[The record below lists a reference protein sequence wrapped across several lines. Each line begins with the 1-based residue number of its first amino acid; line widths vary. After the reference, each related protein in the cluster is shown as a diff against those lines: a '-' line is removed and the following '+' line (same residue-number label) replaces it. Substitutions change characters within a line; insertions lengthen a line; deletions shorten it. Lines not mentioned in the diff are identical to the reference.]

1 MQPPSLLS
9 NTRIV
14 FCRSFNKR
22 SFLSCNI
29 LVDRRYLYVKR
40 IVQTSTFGSGIKQMR
55 STGQI
60 GQFGAKCFQKDFWR
74 YEGSL
79 SEFLRKPR
87 QPVGRRNS
95 DKVATSI
102 SELFGHSAFLTLALS
117 FGFQDILSLRL
128 CSLLSGISMAVF
140 NFYHPNGKP
149 LYLPLRWNLLFIFVN
164 TYMIFLILVNW
175 WKSQQ
180 LGRYEM
186 KMFEQNFDLTGMN
199 LVDFRTLCLAGEL
212 TKMKKG
218 DFLTEQ
224 GTLCHHVRVIIS
236 GNAVFTVDGQP
247 GSVAGPGNFV
257 SELGLQAGIRFPH
270 QVSTASTIVTS
281 DELICYSWRRGALI
295 DLLESDQSIG
305 AIFQTAIS
313 ADLVRKLSA
322 DLGDK
327 VMSHRDFRMVVQMV
341 VQQEQPTRHRINM
354 VDRYRK
360 IHNISDE
367 ELEKTLKELGWT
379 VKKFYGEI
387 GTDKQIHVSKVE
399 TSNPNAKSDHA
410 VLILTSLV
418 PPLGPYD

>member
-1 MQPPSLLS
+1 MRPSS
-9 NTRIV
+9 VRSKTRFIFWRNTIRRSILY
-14 FCRSFNKR
+14 CRNPF
-22 SFLSCNI
+22 
-29 LVDRRYLYVKR
+29 VQYLNVKHALPTPTPTR
-40 IVQTSTFGSGIKQMR
+40 SGIRQIR
-55 STGQI
+55 SI
-60 GQFGAKCFQKDFWR
+60 GQVRHFGVKWFRKDFWR
-74 YEGSL
+74 YDGTL

-87 QPVGRRNS
+87 QPIGPRSSN
-95 DKVATSI
+95 KVETSI
-102 SELFGHSAFLTLALS
+102 SELFGHGAFLTLALS
-117 FGFQDILSLRL
+117 FSFQDILSLRL

-164 TYMIFLILVNW
+164 TYMIILILVNL

-199 LVDFRTLCLAGEL
+199 LVDFRKLCLAGEL

-224 GTLCHHVRVIIS
+224 GTLCYHVRLIIS
-236 GNAVFTVDGQP
+236 GNAVFTIDGHP
-247 GSVAGPGNFV
+247 GSAAGPGNFV

-281 DELICYSWRRGALI
+281 GELICYSWRRGALI
-295 DLLESDQSIG
+295 DLLESDQGIG

-313 ADLVRKLSA
+313 GDLVRKLSA
-322 DLGDK
+322 DIGET
-327 VMSHRDFRMVVQMV
+327 VMTHRDFKMVVQMV
-341 VQQEQPTRHRINM
+341 VQQAQPTRHRINM

-367 ELEKTLKELGWT
+367 ELEETLKELGWT

-387 GTDKQIHVSKVE
+387 ETD
-399 TSNPNAKSDHA
+399 
-410 VLILTSLV
+410 
-418 PPLGPYD
+418 

>member
-1 MQPPSLLS
+1 MRPPSLRSKIHIVYRRS
-9 NTRIV
+9 NNNNRFFQSKNTV
-14 FCRSFNKR
+14 G
-22 SFLSCNI
+22 L
-29 LVDRRYLYVKR
+29 YLNVKR
-40 IVQTSTFGSGIKQMR
+40 IQATPTLRSAAKQTR
-55 STGQI
+55 SI
-60 GQFGAKCFQKDFWR
+60 GQVRWLGGKWFKKDFWR

-79 SEFLRKPR
+79 GEFLRKPR
-87 QPVGRRNS
+87 QPIGRRSS
-95 DKVATSI
+95 DRVETSI

-117 FGFQDILSLRL
+117 FSFQDILTLRL

-149 LYLPLRWNLLFIFVN
+149 LYLPLRWNLLFIFIN
-164 TYMIFLILVNW
+164 TYMIILILVNY
-175 WKSQQ
+175 WKSQK

-199 LVDFRTLCLAGEL
+199 LVDFRKLCLAGEL

-224 GTLCHHVRVIIS
+224 GTLCHHVRLIIS
-236 GNAVFTVDGQP
+236 GNAIFTIDGHA
-247 GSVAGPGNFV
+247 GSAAGPGNFV

-270 QVSTASTIVTS
+270 QVSTASTSVTS
-281 DELICYSWRRGALI
+281 DALVCYSWRRGALI
-295 DLLESDQSIG
+295 DLLESDQGIG

-322 DLGDK
+322 DLGDTI
-327 VMSHRDFRMVVQMV
+327 MTHRDFKMVVQMV

-367 ELEKTLKELGWT
+367 ELEETLEELGWT
-379 VKKFYGEI
+379 VKKFYGEF
-387 GTDKQIHVSKVE
+387 GTDKKLHVPKLH
-399 TSNPNAKSDHA
+399 TSTTEHDHS
-410 VLILTSLV
+410 VLTLANLV
-418 PPLGPYD
+418 SPLGPYD

>member
-1 MQPPSLLS
+1 MRPPSLRS
-9 NTRIV
+9 EIRIV
-14 FCRSFNKR
+14 FRRSNNIKR
-22 SFLSCNI
+22 SFFQCKNP
-29 LVDRRYLYVKR
+29 VGHYLNVKSIQPTPTPR
-40 IVQTSTFGSGIKQMR
+40 SAVKQTR
-55 STGQI
+55 SI
-60 GQFGAKCFQKDFWR
+60 GQVRWFRAKWFKKDFWR

-87 QPVGRRNS
+87 QPIGRRS
-95 DKVATSI
+95 GDRVETSI

-117 FGFQDILSLRL
+117 FSFQDILSLRL

-164 TYMIFLILVNW
+164 TYMIILILVNL
-175 WKSQQ
+175 WKSQK

-199 LVDFRTLCLAGEL
+199 LVDFRKLCLAGEL

-224 GTLCHHVRVIIS
+224 GTLCHHVRLIIS
-236 GNAVFTVDGQP
+236 GNAIFVIDGHP
-247 GSVAGPGNFV
+247 GSTAGPGNFV

-270 QVSTASTIVTS
+270 QVSTASTTVTS

-295 DLLESDQSIG
+295 DLLESDQGIG

-322 DLGDK
+322 DLGET
-327 VMSHRDFRMVVQMV
+327 VMTHRDFKMVVQMV
-341 VQQEQPTRHRINM
+341 VQWEQPTRHRINM

-367 ELEKTLKELGWT
+367 ELEETLEELGWT

-387 GTDKQIHVSKVE
+387 GTDKKLHVPKLPTATIE
-399 TSNPNAKSDHA
+399 PDHS
-410 VLILTSLV
+410 ILTLANLV
-418 PPLGPYD
+418 SPLGPYD

>member
-1 MQPPSLLS
+1 MRPPSVRS
-9 NTRIV
+9 KIRIV
-14 FCRSFNKR
+14 FWRSTN
-22 SFLSCNI
+22 N
-29 LVDRRYLYVKR
+29 RRFFYYCKNPVGQYLNVKR
-40 IVQTSTFGSGIKQMR
+40 ALRTPTSRSGIKWTR
-55 STGQI
+55 SI
-60 GQFGAKCFQKDFWR
+60 GQVRQLGAKWFRKEFWR

-87 QPVGRRNS
+87 QPIGRRS
-95 DKVATSI
+95 TDKVETSI

-117 FGFQDILSLRL
+117 FSFQDILSLRL

-164 TYMIFLILVNW
+164 TYMIILILVNL

-180 LGRYEM
+180 LGRYEK

-199 LVDFRTLCLAGEL
+199 LVDFRKLCLAGEL

-224 GTLCHHVRVIIS
+224 GTLCHHVRLIIS
-236 GNAVFTVDGQP
+236 GNAIFSIDGHP
-247 GSVAGPGNFV
+247 GSAAGPGNFV

-295 DLLESDQSIG
+295 DLLESDQGIG

-322 DLGDK
+322 DIGDTL
-327 VMSHRDFRMVVQMV
+327 MTHRDFKMVVQMV

-367 ELEKTLKELGWT
+367 ELAETLTELGWT

-387 GTDKQIHVSKVE
+387 GSDKQLHVPKVH
-399 TSNPNAKSDHA
+399 TSTTKRDHSA
-410 VLILTSLV
+410 LLANLV
-418 PPLGPYD
+418 SPLGPYD